1 MFLSTHKNINMF
13 LKKKTKKKK
22 QKNKA
27 IWHVCICNL
36 AQSKTQNLELLYNY
50 ITLLLNM
57 LLT

>member
-1 MFLSTHKNINMF
+1 M
-13 LKKKTKKKK
+13 K
-22 QKNKA
+22 QKNKV